1 MTDDL
6 VARLLEKVENRYFG
20 KYRAFVVDN
29 ADPEG
34 RARLKLSIPS
44 VLGND
49 VVSGWAM
56 PCAPYGGMA
65 GQGALFIPEV
75 EAGVWAEFEAGNIE
89 YPLWVGAFWSKPG
102 GDSEVPKPNDADGT
116 EQGAVQD
123 PPTRKII
130 KTVKGHT
137 LQLEDADNDEMV
149 LLVEATNGSVIVLN
163 KDGITI
169 TDGAHTDDTNRQ
181 EIVMDGTGVTIR
193 DKTGNVIEM
202 TSSAFNITAKKP
214 LTIDASGQA
223 VKIIATSIDLDKG

>member
-44 VLGND
+44 GLGND
-49 VVSGWAM
+49 VVSGGAM
-56 PCAPYGGMA
+56 PCAPSGGLA
-65 GQGALFIPEV
+65 GPGALFIPEV